1 MEALLLLAALPVLWI
16 LTLLT
21 VIWVVPGLLVAMLAT
36 SADRET
42 RA

>member
-16 LTLLT
+16 LMLLT